1 MNSARPAA
9 PWAIERMLGWVLA
22 LGGLVLTLAAGDR
35 VLRTTD
41 EFVLWW
47 SALAFA
53 AVGLIAAIA
62 AGGRVLPLRIV
73 HALGVSAIVVTIL
86 AQATVFLGYNGAHPD
101 LLRPWIW
108 ALEPIMMCFVA
119 LITPL
124 PVTIGYVVLSTLA
137 PALSGLLF
145 LGRVPHEVL
154 LQTPIHLGNAAFVAI
169 LIGIRSRLRDRERIE
184 QEGRRSVERGALSQA
199 RAERQ
204 EELSRLVHDEVL
216 STLVA
221 ATRLPGKPIPE
232 LRAAAEVALRVLGAA
247 AAPDAEDGAE
257 EDVCK
262 ARQRLVT
269 IASRW
274 IQPADARIDA
284 AIGRLPTLVVS
295 EAGRAMAEALRN
307 SALHAD
313 GATTRRV
320 TGVIGPDA
328 LRLVVTDDGPGFDVD
343 TVPAERLG
351 VRGSILGRMRKLP
364 GGSATIHSDV
374 SGTRVELEW
383 LR

>member
-1 MNSARPAA
+1 MNRLQPAD
-9 PWAIERMLGWVLA
+9 PWAIERLLGWVLA

-41 EFVLWW
+41 EFALWW

-62 AGGRVLPLRIV
+62 VGGRVFPLRV
-73 HALGVSAIVVTIL
+73 VYALGVSAVVATIL
-86 AQATVFLGYNGAHPD
+86 AQATVFLGYNGGHPD
-101 LLRPWIW
+101 VLRPWIW

-169 LIGIRSRLRDRERIE
+169 LVGIRSRLRDRERIE
-184 QEGRRSVERGALSQA
+184 REGRRSVERRALSQA
-199 RAERQ
+199 RAKRRD
-204 EELSRLVHDEVL
+204 ELSHLVHDDVL

-221 ATRLPGKPIPE
+221 ATRLPGKPITE
-232 LRAAAEVALRVLGAA
+232 LREAAEVALRVLGAA
-247 AAPDAEDGAE
+247 AIADPEDGAE
-257 EDVCK
+257 EDVRD
-262 ARQRLVT
+262 ARERLVT

-274 IQPADARIDA
+274 IQPADVRIDA
-284 AIGRLPTLVVS
+284 VTGRLPMVVVS

-307 SALHAD
+307 SVLHAD

-320 TGVIGPDA
+320 TGVIGA
-328 LRLVVTDDGPGFDVD
+328 KVLRLVVTDDGSGFDVD
-343 TVPAERLG
+343 AVPAERLG
-351 VRGSILGRMRKLP
+351 VRGSILGRMRDLP
-364 GGSATIHSDV
+364 GGSATIHSDA
-374 SGTRVELEW
+374 SGTRVALEW
-383 LR
+383 LS